1 MESGF
6 QPIPGA
12 EGWQLSNAPVLAMAV
27 HKIAPDI
34 HCAAGMDA
42 LREKSLNLTAY
53 LEFLL
58 DELSKQDHSVFFE
71 VITPKNPDQRGAQLS
86 ILVHGRGK
94 ELFDKIAEEGVIA
107 DWREPNVIRV
117 APVPL
122 YNSFTDVYHLAK
134 ILEQNI

>member
-6 QPIPGA
+6 KPIPGA

-27 HKIAPDI
+27 HKVALDI
-34 HCAAGMDA
+34 HCKAGMPA
-42 LREKSLNLTAY
+42 LREKSLSLTNY

-58 DELSKQDHSVFFE
+58 HEINSNSNGVTFE
-71 VITPKNPDQRGAQLS
+71 IITPSDPEKRGAQLS
-86 ILVHGRGK
+86 ILVHGKGK
-94 ELFDKIAEEGVIA
+94 ELFDKVTEIGVIA

-122 YNSFTDVYHLAK
+122 YNSFTDVYQFAR
-134 ILEQNI
+134 ILEKNL